1 MKKLNKKGFTLI
13 ELLAVIVIMG
23 ILMVVAIPAVTRTIN
38 NTRKD
43 TYLNT
48 AKQYVN
54 QVKTLW
60 AADGLLC
67 TLSDGNAKNSSV
79 TGDGTYYVETNSAD
93 DLLLEEGGKSP
104 WKNDTKG
111 YVSIVRENGKNT
123 YSVYL
128 VDESENVVEDSS
140 TNGAGKAA
148 AFNSLTRTNVKTA
161 AADTYKN
168 FGKTGG
174 INPSGVRCDVR

>member
-67 TLSDGNAKNSSV
+67 GTQSSSV
-79 TGDGTYYVETNSAD
+79 AGSGKYYIRTDSTND
-93 DLLLEEGGKSP
+93 DLLEEGGKSP
-104 WKNDTKG
+104 WKKETKG
-111 YVSIVRENGKNT
+111 FVLIDRDDNGKNT
-123 YSVYL
+123 YSVFL
-128 VDESENVVEDSS
+128 VDTAGNVIED
-140 TNGAGKAA
+140 TTPGTAVK
-148 AFNSLTRTNVKTA
+148 FDSLIRSHVKTNVNAYGSIGSLYPDDYTMC
-161 AADTYKN
+161 DIYK
-168 FGKTGG
+168 
-174 INPSGVRCDVR
+174 

>member
-23 ILMVVAIPAVTRTIN
+23 ILMVVAIPAVTRTIA

-43 TYLNT
+43 TYLST

-60 AADGLLC
+60 SADGIKC
-67 TLSDGNAKNSSV
+67 SGKNSSV
-79 TGDGTYYVETNSAD
+79 TGQGKYYVATNSEN
-93 DLLLEEGGKSP
+93 DLLLEDGGKSP

-111 YVSIVRENGKNT
+111 FVLVDRDADGKNT
-123 YSVYL
+123 YSIFL
-128 VDESENVVEDSS
+128 VDAAGNVIED
-140 TNGAGKAA
+140 TTPGTAVK
-148 AFNSLTRTNVKTA
+148 FDSLTRSHVKTN
-161 AADTYKN
+161 DTAYSSIDSLYP
-168 FGKTGG
+168 GG
-174 INPSGVRCDVR
+174 YTMCDIDE

>member
-43 TYLNT
+43 TYLST

-60 AADGLLC
+60 AADGINC
-67 TLSDGNAKNSSV
+67 NGTNSSV
-79 TGDGTYYVETNSAD
+79 VTGTGYYVQTDSSND
-93 DLLLEEGGKSP
+93 DLLEDGGKSP

-111 YVSIVRENGKNT
+111 FVLIDIDSNGKST
-123 YSVYL
+123 YSVFL
-128 VDESENVVEDSS
+128 VDAAGNVIED
-140 TNGAGKAA
+140 TTTAGKAVK
-148 AFNSLTRTNVKTA
+148 FDSLTRSNVKTNTSA
-161 AADTYKN
+161 YGSVPYPT
-168 FGKTGG
+168 TGYTK
-174 INPSGVRCDVR
+174 CDVDK

>member
-67 TLSDGNAKNSSV
+67 GTKNSSV
-79 TGDGTYYVETNSAD
+79 TGEGTYYVLTDSSRD
-93 DLLLEEGGKSP
+93 DLLEDGGKSP
-104 WKNDTKG
+104 WKNETQGFVLIERDA
-111 YVSIVRENGKNT
+111 NGKNT

-128 VDESENVVEDSS
+128 VDEDGNVVEDSS
-140 TNGAGKAA
+140 TLDVTGKVV
-148 AFNSLTRTNVKTA
+148 AFDSLIRTSVKVA
-161 AADTYKN
+161 SKEVYNN
-168 FGKTGG
+168 FNKEGG
-174 INPSGVRCDVR
+174 IKPTGTPCSVQ

>member
-43 TYLNT
+43 TYLST

-60 AADGLLC
+60 AADGLTC
-67 TLSDGNAKNSSV
+67 GTKNSSV
-79 TGDGTYYVETNSAD
+79 TGAGTYYVETDSNND
-93 DLLLEEGGKSP
+93 MLLEDGGESP
-104 WKNDTKG
+104 WKNHTKG
-111 YVSIVRENGKNT
+111 FVLIERDSNGKNT

-128 VDESENVVEDSS
+128 VDEAGNVIQKTGD
-140 TNGAGKAA
+140 TPGLAA
-148 AFNSLTRTNVKTA
+148 DFDSLTRSHVRTVD
-161 AADTYKN
+161 ADTYEN
-168 FGKTGG
+168 FSTSSL
-174 INPSGVRCDVR
+174 SGTRCEVN

>member
-60 AADGLLC
+60 SADGLDC
-67 TLSDGNAKNSSV
+67 GGKNSSV
-79 TGDGTYYVETNSAD
+79 TGQGKYFVETNSSD
-93 DLLLEEGGKSP
+93 DYLLEEGGKSP
-104 WKNDTKG
+104 WKAETKG
-111 YVSIVRENGKNT
+111 FVLIERDDKGKNT
-123 YSVYL
+123 YSIFL
-128 VDESENVVEDSS
+128 VDANGNVIED
-140 TNGAGKAA
+140 TANTAVK
-148 AFNSLTRTNVKTA
+148 FDSLTKPYVKTNSTA
-161 AADTYKN
+161 YA
-168 FGKTGG
+168 G
-174 INPSGVRCDVR
+174 IRDIYDKLGATKCTVSD

>member
-43 TYLNT
+43 TYINT

-60 AADGLLC
+60 ASDGLLC
-67 TLSDGNAKNSSV
+67 GTQNSSIAAS
-79 TGDGTYYVETNSAD
+79 GNYYISTSSAD
-93 DLLLEEGGKSP
+93 DALLEEGGKSP

-111 YVSIVRENGKNT
+111 YVLVNRDTNGKNT
-123 YSVYL
+123 YSIYL
-128 VDESENVVEDSS
+128 VDAAGNAIGSS
-140 TNGAGKAA
+140 VSAPA
-148 AFNSLTRTNVKTA
+148 AFDSMTRSDVKTLTPDA
-161 AADTYKN
+161 YSSFASA
-168 FGKTGG
+168 
-174 INPSGVRCDVR
+174 PSGYTLCKVQ

>member
-1 MKKLNKKGFTLI
+1 MLSFLQVSP
-13 ELLAVIVIMG
+13 LL
-23 ILMVVAIPAVTRTIN
+23 PALFLPALFPVP
-38 NTRKD
+38 
-43 TYLNT
+43 
-48 AKQYVN
+48 V
-54 QVKTLW
+54 
-60 AADGLLC
+60 LLFP
-67 TLSDGNAKNSSV
+67 
-79 TGDGTYYVETNSAD
+79 
-93 DLLLEEGGKSP
+93 EGGKTP